1 MKTIL
6 IKKSLLFLMSM
17 FILFSIGTSHASS
30 VVPAN
35 HFLDEQLAQLEKNS
49 SGRIGIYAVNT
60 GNDQKLQYRA
70 DERFPFCST
79 GKVMVVSAVL
89 QKAETDSKLLQKKII
104 YTQQDIKQS
113 EYAPIT
119 EKLIGIG
126 MSVAE
131 LSKAAMEYSDN
142 AALNLLMNLLGGPDV
157 INSYARSVGDYI
169 FRIDRFEPEL
179 NSAIPGDQRDT
190 TTPSAMG
197 NSLLKLTVGNALQP
211 SQRAMLLD
219 WMKNNTTGNFKIRA
233 GVPKNWVV
241 GDKTG
246 HGQYNTTDDIG
257 IIWPP
262 HCDPIIMVIYFTENK
277 SDSTDRSNI
286 IASAANL
293 IISEFAQHDQC
304 IKKQFESDTGAIYS

>member
-1 MKTIL
+1 MIL
-6 IKKSLLFLMSM
+6 AIGHADS
-17 FILFSIGTSHASS
+17 SIANAD
-30 VVPAN
+30 PAFN
-35 HFLDEQLAQLEKNS
+35 ERLAQLEKD
-49 SGRIGIYAVNT
+49 SGGRMGVYAINT
-60 GNDQKLQYRA
+60 ANHQKLQYRA
-70 DERFPFCST
+70 EERFPFCST
-79 GKVMVVSAVL
+79 GKVMVISAVL
-89 QKAETDSKLLQKKII
+89 KKSETDPEVLQKKIT

-119 EKLIGIG
+119 EKFMNNG

-142 AALNLLMNLLGGPDV
+142 AALNLLMNLIGGLEV
-157 INSYARSVGDYI
+157 VNSYARSIDDSV

-179 NSAIPGDQRDT
+179 NSAIPGDYRDT

-197 NSLLKLTVGNALQP
+197 NSLLKLTLGNALQP
-211 SQRAMLLD
+211 SQRVLLLD

-233 GVPKNWVV
+233 AVPKNWVV

-246 HGQYNTTDDIG
+246 RGKYNTTNDIG

-277 SDSTDRSNI
+277 SDSIDRSNI
-286 IASAANL
+286 IASAAHL

-304 IKKQFESDTGAIYS
+304 IKKQFESDTGAINS